1 MIKRRQGESKEGR
14 KARGETWTAACLR
27 RERMC
32 AQKTIQRTCIRKTD
46 WLKEPMQR
54 EERRRPFITTK
65 KNAGL
70 HQSQGQMEGVSFFSK
85 DKRDPEK

>member
-1 MIKRRQGESKEGR
+1 M
-14 KARGETWTAACLR
+14 
-27 RERMC
+27 
-32 AQKTIQRTCIRKTD
+32 IQRTCIGKTD

-70 HQSQGQMEGVSFFSK
+70 YHSQGEMEGVSFFSK
-85 DKRDPEK
+85 DKGDLEK